1 MIDDK
6 DRPRFPLT
14 KEEILIKKLRKKLD
28 FYAIYSKKLEEKV
41 KRLEE
46 ELAELR
52 EEK

>member
-14 KEEILIKKLRKKLD
+14 REEILTKKLRKKLD
-28 FYAIYSKKLEEKV
+28 FYVIYSKKLEEKV